1 MLFRSFNMEPD
12 ENAYLA
18 YAYADWFAKGLQA
31 AGRGLDSNSLVKAL
45 QSTSSTHPVFLGEAS
60 FKNNHFDPELVTVD
74 QVRNGVWKP
83 VSPVLK

>member
-1 MLFRSFNMEPD
+1 MDPD

-18 YAYADWFAKGLQA
+18 YAYTDWLVRGLQA
-31 AGRGLDSNSLVKAL
+31 AGRSLTTESAIKAL
-45 QSTSSTHPVFLGEAS
+45 QATSSNHPVFLGPAT

-74 QVRNGVWKP
+74 QARGGIWRT